1 MDLEFIRRATKV
13 TSFNLTASDFT
24 TTRYKNEIKH
34 IFETHL
40 VPELGDIDYS
50 NSVDVSL
57 NSKIAVLRQSP
68 NFINLYNYKK
78 IEGVGPGEVMLFLL
92 IQDAR
97 LGGAGSAGKDLIV
110 GSTGYEIKAA
120 SISGDKK
127 YATQVFTGGTVKEIP
142 FIITEM
148 QKLAKIMN
156 ITISGSEISPN
167 TLKAMKERA
176 PDQYIAIEKQ
186 YGIAVGKY
194 FAGHSTIFMNNAG
207 GRQFF
212 GSIAAIKEVKPSD
225 IAIYQ
230 ITRGNIKP
238 RVNINA

>member
-1 MDLEFIRRATKV
+1 
-13 TSFNLTASDFT
+13 
-24 TTRYKNEIKH
+24 
-34 IFETHL
+34 
-40 VPELGDIDYS
+40 
-50 NSVDVSL
+50 
-57 NSKIAVLRQSP
+57 
-68 NFINLYNYKK
+68 
-78 IEGVGPGEVMLFLL
+78 
-92 IQDAR
+92 
-97 LGGAGSAGKDLIV
+97 
-110 GSTGYEIKAA
+110 
-120 SISGDKK
+120 
-127 YATQVFTGGTVKEIP
+127 
-142 FIITEM
+142 M